1 MTSPSSQSDRE
12 KVVSKL
18 PPWLRQELK
27 IRTAQLRVDI
37 QDAVH
42 QGIAHWSALASSPS
56 PVDTSGAESFST
68 WLPAGQWESFRADSK
83 DRGVSLIQGLAQAV
97 RLWLEMNP
105 APTVKRPS
113 VVRRIVVCNQKGGVG
128 KTAITAGTAE
138 ALAEDPASLHPVRV
152 ARQLARLS
160 AAEAAGAAAGTGTDG
175 DAGDSHGTEQRLAEV
190 VPLDLEDLPGLGMR
204 VLIVDFDPQGHLTKQ
219 LGHQPL
225 PIGGDSLTCHMAGEA
240 KGPLADLIV
249 PVADERFG
257 DRLHILPACTDAFL
271 LDVRLST
278 VRAREAALERALSP
292 VESDYDVILIDCPPS
307 LGLSMDAA
315 IYYGRRRDTEQPGA
329 SGALIVVQ
337 AEDSSAD
344 AYDLLTSQIN
354 DLRDDLSLEIDYL
367 GLVVNLYD
375 GRRGYIAT
383 SSLQAWMDIKDPRV
397 VAVVPD
403 LKEQR
408 EAVRVKQPLFVYA
421 PKGDQAIA
429 LRALAR
435 EIS

>member
-42 QGIAHWSALASSPS
+42 QGIAQWSALASAPS

-68 WLPAGQWESFRADSK
+68 WLPAGQWESFRTDSK
-83 DRGVSLIQGLAQAV
+83 HRGVSLIQGLAQSV
-97 RLWLEMNP
+97 VLWLELNP
-105 APTVKRPS
+105 APSVVRPS
-113 VVRRIVVCNQKGGVG
+113 VVRRIIVCNQKGGVG
-128 KTAITAGTAE
+128 KTAVTAGTAE
-138 ALAEDPASLHPVRV
+138 ALAEDPATLHPVRI
-152 ARQLARLS
+152 ARQLARL
-160 AAEAAGAAAGTGTDG
+160 ATEDG
-175 DAGDSHGTEQRLAEV
+175 QPDPAVTT
-190 VPLDLEDLPGLGMR
+190 PLDLEDLPGLGMR
-204 VLIVDFDPQGHLTKQ
+204 VLLIDFDPQGHLTKQ
-219 LGHQPL
+219 LGQQPL

-240 KGPLADLIV
+240 KGPLKDLIA
-249 PVADERFG
+249 PIEHERFG
-257 DRLHILPACTDAFL
+257 DRLHLLPACTDAFL

-278 VRAREAALERALSP
+278 VRAREAALERALAP
-292 VESDYDVILIDCPPS
+292 VESDYDVILVDCPPS

-354 DLRDDLSLEIDYL
+354 DLRDDLSLDIDYL

-421 PKGDQAIA
+421 PKGDQAVA

>member
-1 MTSPSSQSDRE
+1 MTSPSTQSDRE

-42 QGIAHWSALASSPS
+42 QGIAHWSALASAPS

-68 WLPAGQWESFRADSK
+68 WLPAGQWDSFRTDAK

-138 ALAEDPASLHPVRV
+138 ALAEDPEALHPVRV

-160 AAEAAGAAAGTGTDG
+160 TPEDAHPSHQNPHPNPPTDP
-175 DAGDSHGTEQRLAEV
+175 T
-190 VPLDLEDLPGLGMR
+190 PLDLEDLPGLGMR
-204 VLIVDFDPQGHLTKQ
+204 VLLVDFDPQGHLTKQ
-219 LGHQPL
+219 LGQQPL

-240 KGPLADLIV
+240 KGPLSDLIV
-249 PVADERFG
+249 PIPDDRFG

-278 VRAREAALERALSP
+278 VRAREAALERALAP

-354 DLRDDLSLEIDYL
+354 DLRDDLSLDIDYL

-408 EAVRVKQPLFVYA
+408 EAVRMKQPLFVYA
-421 PKGDQAIA
+421 PKGDQAVA

>member
-1 MTSPSSQSDRE
+1 MTSPSTQSDRE

-42 QGIAHWSALASSPS
+42 QGIAHWSALASAPS

-68 WLPAGQWESFRADSK
+68 WLPAGQWDSFRTAAK

-138 ALAEDPASLHPVRV
+138 ALAEDPEALHPVRV

-160 AAEAAGAAAGTGTDG
+160 TPEDAHPSHQNPHPNPPTDP
-175 DAGDSHGTEQRLAEV
+175 T
-190 VPLDLEDLPGLGMR
+190 PLDLEDLPGLGMR
-204 VLIVDFDPQGHLTKQ
+204 VLLVDFDPQGHLTKQ
-219 LGHQPL
+219 LGQQPL

-240 KGPLADLIV
+240 KGPLSDLIV
-249 PVADERFG
+249 PIPDDRFG

-278 VRAREAALERALSP
+278 VRAREAALERALAP

-354 DLRDDLSLEIDYL
+354 DLRDDLSLDIDYL

-408 EAVRVKQPLFVYA
+408 EAVRMKQPLFVYA
-421 PKGDQAIA
+421 PKGDQAVA

>member
-1 MTSPSSQSDRE
+1 MTSPSSQNDRE

-68 WLPAGQWESFRADSK
+68 WLPVGQWESFRTDSK

-138 ALAEDPASLHPVRV
+138 ALAEDPEKLHPVRI
-152 ARQLARLS
+152 ARQLARL
-160 AAEAAGAAAGTGTDG
+160 AAPEETAQPST
-175 DAGDSHGTEQRLAEV
+175 R
-190 VPLDLEDLPGLGMR
+190 LDLEDLPGLGMR
-204 VLIVDFDPQGHLTKQ
+204 VLLVDFDPQGHLTKQ
-219 LGHQPL
+219 LGQQPL

-240 KGPLADLIV
+240 KGPLQDLIA
-249 PVADERFG
+249 PIEHDRFG
-257 DRLHILPACTDAFL
+257 DRLHLLPACTDAFL

-315 IYYGRRRDTEQPGA
+315 IYYGRRRDAEQPGA

-354 DLRDDLSLEIDYL
+354 DLRDDLSLDIDYL

-397 VAVVPD
+397 VAIVPD

-408 EAVRVKQPLFVYA
+408 ESVRLKQPLFVYA
-421 PKGDQAIA
+421 PNGDQAVA

>member
-1 MTSPSSQSDRE
+1 MTSPSSPSDRE

-68 WLPAGQWESFRADSK
+68 WLPAGQWESFRTDSK
-83 DRGVSLIQGLAQAV
+83 HRGVSLIQGLAQAV
-97 RLWLEMNP
+97 SLWLEMNP

-138 ALAEDPASLHPVRV
+138 ALAEDPDSLHPVRV

-160 AAEAAGAAAGTGTDG
+160 ALEDG
-175 DAGDSHGTEQRLAEV
+175 DEPGQEATASAPPV
-190 VPLDLEDLPGLGMR
+190 DLEDLPGLGMR
-204 VLIVDFDPQGHLTKQ
+204 VLLVDFDPQGHLTKQ
-219 LGHQPL
+219 LGRQPL

-249 PVADERFG
+249 PIPDERFG

-278 VRAREAALERALSP
+278 VRAREAALERALAP
-292 VESDYDVILIDCPPS
+292 VEADYDVILIDCPPS

-315 IYYGRRRDTEQPGA
+315 IYYGRRRDAEQPGA

-354 DLRDDLSLEIDYL
+354 DLRDDLSLDIDYL

-397 VAVVPD
+397 VAIVPD

-421 PKGDQAIA
+421 PKGEQAVA

>member
-18 PPWLRQELK
+18 PPRLRQELK

-42 QGIAHWSALASSPS
+42 QGIAHWSALASAPS
-56 PVDTSGAESFST
+56 PADTSGAESFST
-68 WLPAGQWESFRADSK
+68 WLPAGQWESFRADAK

-105 APTVKRPS
+105 APTVRRPA
-113 VVRRIVVCNQKGGVG
+113 VVRRIIVCNQKGGVG
-128 KTAITAGTAE
+128 KTAITAGTGE
-138 ALAEDPASLHPVRV
+138 ALAEDPSALHPVRV
-152 ARQLARLS
+152 ARQLARLAGPEDEGRQADP
-160 AAEAAGAAAGTGTDG
+160 AA
-175 DAGDSHGTEQRLAEV
+175 
-190 VPLDLEDLPGLGMR
+190 VPVDLEDLPGLGMR
-204 VLIVDFDPQGHLTKQ
+204 VLLVDFDPQGHLTKQ
-219 LGHQPL
+219 LGQQPL

-240 KGPLADLIV
+240 KGPLAELIV
-249 PVADERFG
+249 PVSDERFG
-257 DRLHILPACTDAFL
+257 DRLHLLPACTDAFL

-278 VRAREAALERALSP
+278 VRAREAALERALAP
-292 VESDYDVILIDCPPS
+292 VESDYDVILVDCPPS

-315 IYYGRRRDTEQPGA
+315 IYYGRRRDTEQAGA

-354 DLRDDLSLEIDYL
+354 DLRDDLSLDIDYL

-421 PKGDQAIA
+421 PRGGQAVA

>member
-42 QGIAHWSALASSPS
+42 QGISHWSALASAPS

-105 APTVKRPS
+105 APTLKRPS

-138 ALAEDPASLHPVRV
+138 ALAEDPDSLHPVRI
-152 ARQLARLS
+152 ARQLAR
-160 AAEAAGAAAGTGTDG
+160 AASEEGTAGA
-175 DAGDSHGTEQRLAEV
+175 EQHPETSS
-190 VPLDLEDLPGLGMR
+190 PLDLEDLPGLGMR
-204 VLIVDFDPQGHLTKQ
+204 VLLVDFDPQGHLTKQ
-219 LGHQPL
+219 LGQQPL

-249 PVADERFG
+249 PVPDQRFG
-257 DRLHILPACTDAFL
+257 NRLHLLPACTDAFL

-292 VESDYDVILIDCPPS
+292 VESEYDVILIDCPPS

-315 IYYGRRRDTEQPGA
+315 IYYGRRRDAEQPGA

-354 DLRDDLSLEIDYL
+354 DLRDDLSLDIDYL

-408 EAVRVKQPLFVYA
+408 EAVRVKQPLFVYS

>member
-1 MTSPSSQSDRE
+1 MTSPSTQSDRE

-42 QGIAHWSALASSPS
+42 QGIAHWSALASAPS

-68 WLPAGQWESFRADSK
+68 WLPSGQWESFRAGSK

-105 APTVKRPS
+105 APTVRRPS

-138 ALAEDPASLHPVRV
+138 ALAEDPDSLHPVRI
-152 ARQLARLS
+152 ARQLARHS
-160 AAEAAGAAAGTGTDG
+160 ATEDG
-175 DAGDSHGTEQRLAEV
+175 EDGRASGHQPPETT
-190 VPLDLEDLPGLGMR
+190 PLDLEDLPGLGMR
-204 VLIVDFDPQGHLTKQ
+204 VLLVDFDPQGHLTKQ
-219 LGHQPL
+219 LGQQPL

-249 PVADERFG
+249 PVPDQRFG
-257 DRLHILPACTDAFL
+257 NRLHLLPACTDAFL

-278 VRAREAALERALSP
+278 VRAREAALERALAP
-292 VESDYDVILIDCPPS
+292 VESEYDVILIDCPPS

-354 DLRDDLSLEIDYL
+354 DLRDDLSLDIDYL

-397 VAVVPD
+397 VAIVPD

-408 EAVRVKQPLFVYA
+408 EAVRVKQPLFVYS

>member
-1 MTSPSSQSDRE
+1 MTSPSSPSDRE

-27 IRTAQLRVDI
+27 VRTAQLRVDI

-42 QGIAHWSALASSPS
+42 QGVAQWSALASAPS

-68 WLPAGQWESFRADSK
+68 WLPAGQWDSFRAHSK

-97 RLWLEMNP
+97 RLWLDANP
-105 APTVKRPS
+105 APAPRRPS

-138 ALAEDPASLHPVRV
+138 ALAEDPDTLHPVRV
-152 ARQLARLS
+152 ARQLARVTDTS
-160 AAEAAGAAAGTGTDG
+160 DAPDAPASTASTSTATG
-175 DAGDSHGTEQRLAEV
+175 
-190 VPLDLEDLPGLGMR
+190 LDLEDLPGLGMR
-204 VLIVDFDPQGHLTKQ
+204 VLLVDFDPQGHLTKQ
-219 LGHQPL
+219 LGQQPL
-225 PIGGDSLTCHMAGEA
+225 PIGGDSLTRHMAGEA
-240 KGPLADLIV
+240 QGALADLIV
-249 PVADERFG
+249 PIEDDRFG
-257 DRLHILPACTDAFL
+257 DRLHLLPACTDAFL

-292 VESDYDVILIDCPPS
+292 VESAYDVILIDCPPS

-354 DLRDDLSLEIDYL
+354 DLRDDLSLDIDYL

-375 GRRGYIAT
+375 GRRGFIAT
-383 SSLQAWMDIKDPRV
+383 SSLQAWLDIKDPRV

-408 EAVRVKQPLFVYA
+408 EAVRLKQPLFVYA
-421 PKGDQAIA
+421 PKGEQAVA

>member
-1 MTSPSSQSDRE
+1 MTSPSQSDRE

-27 IRTAQLRVDI
+27 VRTAQLRVDI

-42 QGIAHWSALASSPS
+42 HGIAHWSALASAPS

-68 WLPAGQWESFRADSK
+68 WLPVGQWESFRADSK

-97 RLWLEMNP
+97 HLWLEMNP

-138 ALAEDPASLHPVRV
+138 ALAEDPSTLHPVRV
-152 ARQLARLS
+152 ARQLARLAPS
-160 AAEAAGAAAGTGTDG
+160 PEDPDGAAGHPETAPSTT
-175 DAGDSHGTEQRLAEV
+175 TPPV
-190 VPLDLEDLPGLGMR
+190 DLEDLPGLGMR
-204 VLIVDFDPQGHLTKQ
+204 VLLVDFDPQGHLTKQ
-219 LGHQPL
+219 LGQQPL

-240 KGPLADLIV
+240 KGPLGDLIV
-249 PVADERFG
+249 PIPDDRFG
-257 DRLHILPACTDAFL
+257 DRLHLLPACTDAFL

-278 VRAREAALERALSP
+278 VRAREAALERALAP
-292 VESDYDVILIDCPPS
+292 VESEYDVILIDCPPS

-354 DLRDDLSLEIDYL
+354 DLRDDLSLDIDYL

-397 VAVVPD
+397 VAIVPD

-421 PKGDQAIA
+421 PKGDQAVA

>member
-1 MTSPSSQSDRE
+1 MTSPSSPNDRE

-42 QGIAHWSALASSPS
+42 QGIADWSALASAPS

-68 WLPAGQWESFRADSK
+68 WLPAGQWESFRTASK

-97 RLWLEMNP
+97 HLWLEMNP
-105 APTVKRPS
+105 APTVQRPS

-138 ALAEDPASLHPVRV
+138 ALAEDPSTLHPVRI
-152 ARQLARLS
+152 ARQLARL
-160 AAEAAGAAAGTGTDG
+160 AAPGETEGAHPTT
-175 DAGDSHGTEQRLAEV
+175 
-190 VPLDLEDLPGLGMR
+190 PLDLEDLPGLGMR
-204 VLIVDFDPQGHLTKQ
+204 VLLVDFDPQGHLTKQ
-219 LGHQPL
+219 LGQQPL

-240 KGPLADLIV
+240 KGPLQDLIA
-249 PVADERFG
+249 PIEHDRFG
-257 DRLHILPACTDAFL
+257 DRLHLLPACTDAFL

-278 VRAREAALERALSP
+278 VRAREAALERALAP

-354 DLRDDLSLEIDYL
+354 DLRDDLSLDIDYL

-397 VAVVPD
+397 VAIVPD

-408 EAVRVKQPLFVYA
+408 ESVRLKQPLFVYA
-421 PKGDQAIA
+421 PNGDQAVA

>member
-42 QGIAHWSALASSPS
+42 QGIAHWSALASAPS

-68 WLPAGQWESFRADSK
+68 WLPAGQWESFRSDSK

-138 ALAEDPASLHPVRV
+138 ALAEDPGSLHPVRV
-152 ARQLARLS
+152 ARQLARL
-160 AAEAAGAAAGTGTDG
+160 AADAEDPGAT
-175 DAGDSHGTEQRLAEV
+175 GTEQRPAEAGS
-190 VPLDLEDLPGLGMR
+190 LDLEDLPGLGMR
-204 VLIVDFDPQGHLTKQ
+204 VLLVDFDPQGHLTKQ
-219 LGHQPL
+219 LGQQPL

-249 PVADERFG
+249 PVTNERFG

-292 VESDYDVILIDCPPS
+292 VEADYDVILIDCPPS

-315 IYYGRRRDTEQPGA
+315 IYYGRRRDAEQQGA

-383 SSLQAWMDIKDPRV
+383 SSLQAWIDIKDPRV

-421 PKGDQAIA
+421 PKGDQAVA

>member
-42 QGIAHWSALASSPS
+42 QGIAQWSALASSPS

-68 WLPAGQWESFRADSK
+68 WLPAGQWESFRTDSK
-83 DRGVSLIQGLAQAV
+83 HRGVSLIQGLAQSV
-97 RLWLEMNP
+97 RLWLELNP
-105 APTVKRPS
+105 APSVVRPS
-113 VVRRIVVCNQKGGVG
+113 VVRRIIVCNQKGGVG

-138 ALAEDPASLHPVRV
+138 ALAEDPATLHPVRI
-152 ARQLARLS
+152 ARQLARLTTEDDQPDP
-160 AAEAAGAAAGTGTDG
+160 AAT
-175 DAGDSHGTEQRLAEV
+175 S
-190 VPLDLEDLPGLGMR
+190 PLDLEDLPGLGMR
-204 VLIVDFDPQGHLTKQ
+204 VLLIDFDPQGHLTKQ
-219 LGHQPL
+219 LGQLPL

-240 KGPLADLIV
+240 KGPLKDLIA
-249 PVADERFG
+249 PIEHERFG
-257 DRLHILPACTDAFL
+257 DRLHLLPACTDAFL

-278 VRAREAALERALSP
+278 VRAREAALERALAP
-292 VESDYDVILIDCPPS
+292 VESDYDVILVDCPPS

-354 DLRDDLSLEIDYL
+354 DLRDDLSLDIDYL

-383 SSLQAWMDIKDPRV
+383 SSLQAWLDIKDPRV

-421 PKGDQAIA
+421 PKGDQAVA

>member
-1 MTSPSSQSDRE
+1 MTSPSSQNDRE

-42 QGIAHWSALASSPS
+42 QGITQWSALASAPS
-56 PVDTSGAESFST
+56 PVDTAGAESFST

-113 VVRRIVVCNQKGGVG
+113 VVRRIIVCNQKGGVG

-138 ALAEDPASLHPVRV
+138 ALAEDPDSLHPVRI

-160 AAEAAGAAAGTGTDG
+160 AAEEGEDG
-175 DAGDSHGTEQRLAEV
+175 GRQQPHHHAETSS
-190 VPLDLEDLPGLGMR
+190 LDLEDLPGLGMR
-204 VLIVDFDPQGHLTKQ
+204 VLLVDFDPQGHLTKQ
-219 LGHQPL
+219 LGQQPL
-225 PIGGDSLTCHMAGEA
+225 PIGGDSLTCHMAGES

-249 PVADERFG
+249 PIPDQRFG
-257 DRLHILPACTDAFL
+257 NRLHLLPACTDAFL

-315 IYYGRRRDTEQPGA
+315 IYYGRRRDTEQQGA

-408 EAVRVKQPLFVYA
+408 EAVRVKQPLFVYS

-429 LRALAR
+429 MRALAR

>member
-1 MTSPSSQSDRE
+1 MTSPSSSSDRE

-68 WLPAGQWESFRADSK
+68 WLPAGQWESFRTGSK

-97 RLWLEMNP
+97 SLWLEMNP

-138 ALAEDPASLHPVRV
+138 ALAEDPDTLHPVRV

-160 AAEAAGAAAGTGTDG
+160 AVEDG
-175 DAGDSHGTEQRLAEV
+175 DQTTSEAIASAASA
-190 VPLDLEDLPGLGMR
+190 PPIDLEDLPGLGMR
-204 VLIVDFDPQGHLTKQ
+204 VLLVDFDPQGHLTKQ
-219 LGHQPL
+219 LGRQPL

-240 KGPLADLIV
+240 KGPLSDLIV
-249 PVADERFG
+249 PIPDEHFG

-278 VRAREAALERALSP
+278 VRAREAALERALAP
-292 VESDYDVILIDCPPS
+292 VEADYDVILIDCPPS

-315 IYYGRRRDTEQPGA
+315 IYYGRRRDAEQPGA

-354 DLRDDLSLEIDYL
+354 DLRDDLSLDIDYL

-397 VAVVPD
+397 VAIVPD

-421 PKGDQAIA
+421 PKGEQAVA

>member
-1 MTSPSSQSDRE
+1 MTLPSSPSDRE

-42 QGIAHWSALASSPS
+42 QGIAHWSALASAPS
-56 PVDTSGAESFST
+56 SVDTSGAESFST
-68 WLPAGQWESFRADSK
+68 WLPVGQWESFRADAK

-128 KTAITAGTAE
+128 KTAVTAGTGE
-138 ALAEDPASLHPVRV
+138 ALAEDPDTLHPVRV
-152 ARQLARLS
+152 ARQLARRS
-160 AAEAAGAAAGTGTDG
+160 SPDDTAAFTAAA
-175 DAGDSHGTEQRLAEV
+175 DAAAT
-190 VPLDLEDLPGLGMR
+190 PLDLEDLPGLGMR
-204 VLIVDFDPQGHLTKQ
+204 VLLVDFDPQGHLTKQ
-219 LGHQPL
+219 LGHHPL

-249 PVADERFG
+249 PIEHGRFG
-257 DRLHILPACTDAFL
+257 DRLHLLPACTDAFL

-278 VRAREAALERALSP
+278 VRAREASLERALAP
-292 VESDYDVILIDCPPS
+292 VESEYDVILIDCPPS

-315 IYYGRRRDTEQPGA
+315 IYYGRRRETEQQGA

-354 DLRDDLSLEIDYL
+354 DLRDDLSLDIDYL

-375 GRRGYIAT
+375 GRRGFIAT

-421 PKGDQAIA
+421 PKGDQAVA

>member
-42 QGIAHWSALASSPS
+42 QGISHWSALASAPS

-68 WLPAGQWESFRADSK
+68 WLPAGQWESFRAGSK

-138 ALAEDPASLHPVRV
+138 ALAEDPDSLHPVRI
-152 ARQLARLS
+152 ARQLAR
-160 AAEAAGAAAGTGTDG
+160 AASEEGAAGG
-175 DAGDSHGTEQRLAEV
+175 EQQHPEPSS
-190 VPLDLEDLPGLGMR
+190 PLDLEDLPGLGMR
-204 VLIVDFDPQGHLTKQ
+204 VLLIDFDPQGHLTKQ
-219 LGHQPL
+219 LGQQPL

-249 PVADERFG
+249 PVPDQRFG
-257 DRLHILPACTDAFL
+257 NRLHLLPACTDAFL

-292 VESDYDVILIDCPPS
+292 VESEYDVILIDCPPS

-354 DLRDDLSLEIDYL
+354 DLRDDLSLDIDYL

-408 EAVRVKQPLFVYA
+408 EAVRVKQPLFVYS